1 LKKVSDLTDEYVF
14 REIGKIVSKFVVYQC
29 YDCAMAVMQW
39 LSDNGIEG
47 QIIEL
52 KTFYRDEDYII
63 SDRMGGDRSIFNNG
77 KHYGVRVRG
86 LIFDNLSVQGMTET
100 DWIADFHCLSDEF
113 TIAELGA

>member
-1 LKKVSDLTDEYVF
+1 LKKVSDLTDEYIF
-14 REIGKIVSKFVVYQC
+14 REIGKIVSKFVVYHC

-63 SDRMGGDRSIFNNG
+63 SDRMGGEKSISNNG

-86 LIFDNLSVQGMTET
+86 LIFDNLSAQGMTET